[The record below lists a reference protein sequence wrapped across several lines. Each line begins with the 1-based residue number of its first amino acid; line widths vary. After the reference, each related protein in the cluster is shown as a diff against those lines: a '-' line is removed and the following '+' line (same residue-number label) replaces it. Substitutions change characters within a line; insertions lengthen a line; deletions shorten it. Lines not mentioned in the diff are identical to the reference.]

1 MWTDGS
7 GSVTFR
13 AYDTN
18 DNLLGTLSSNTDD
31 HSFYGGT
38 AEDRFFG
45 VTNAA
50 GIKSIFLSNEGGG
63 IEMDHLQYGGGTA
76 TSGVP
81 EPGTI
86 GLAAAGLIGLVL
98 LRRRRTQIPS

>member
-50 GIKSIFLSNEGGG
+50 GIKSISLSNKGGG
-63 IEMDHLQYGGGTA
+63 LKWITCS
-76 TSGVP
+76 T
-81 EPGTI
+81 
-86 GLAAAGLIGLVL
+86 AAARPSVVFQSLERLV
-98 LRRRRTQIPS
+98 